1 MESKRNHCYR
11 EMITLFLLLPVFS
24 GCVVR
29 NGSSFSDLYPM
40 FNILWMSFL
49 FLGVATGIYYI
60 FGKDESKRKNS
71 GRAAIVCI
79 ILFVGLLIT
88 A

>member
-1 MESKRNHCYR
+1 MESKRDHR
-11 EMITLFLLLPVFS
+11 FRQIISFFLLLPLLS

-49 FLGVATGIYYI
+49 FLGIATGIYYI